1 MMFRSTKASASLRTR
16 LVLIPPVFL
25 LFGIIAAIGATL
37 FDAPDRIAAETASG
51 LTIGANLITYA
62 LDDIRVSADPDSA
75 LDRLK
80 EELSHVRHIRVG
92 FRPSGDAPAIGAITP
107 ERAKSAPAWFVNL
120 FAPRRLTETFP
131 VIFEGERRGELV
143 MTAEPGDE
151 AGEVWDELLF
161 LIGLLSAIS
170 IGIVLLTWLAVNY
183 TLRPLRALVEG
194 LDQLEH
200 GQFGGIDKIRVAEL
214 QRVGDQFNRLAK
226 SLARTEA
233 DNRLLIDELM
243 SIQESERRELAR
255 ELHDEFGAS
264 LFGIRA
270 SASCVVEVATAGG
283 PIGPRLRE
291 IIDRANSIS
300 SLADAIQKHNYRILE
315 RIQPIVLKE
324 LGLLDA
330 LRHLAGAWSEAHR
343 GVVCTIKVPEAQVD
357 LDDDANLTIYRI
369 VQECLTNVARHSKA
383 NSVQI
388 SVQAFG
394 DQRVILRVADNGV
407 GLPEGFRFGFGFLG
421 MSERARKLGGNLRVS
436 NGRRG
441 GTIVEVSMPLHG
453 AEIARAAE

>member
-1 MMFRSTKASASLRTR
+1 MFQSTKASASLRTR

-25 LFGIIAAIGATL
+25 LLGIIATIGATL

-75 LDRLK
+75 LDGLK

-92 FRPSGDAPAIGAITP
+92 FRSSMDAPMIGAITP
-107 ERAKSAPAWFVNL
+107 ERAKSAPTWFVNQ
-120 FAPRRLTETFP
+120 FAPRRVTETFP
-131 VIFEGERRGELV
+131 VIFEGQPHGELV
-143 MTAEPGDE
+143 MTAEPADE

-161 LIGLLSAIS
+161 LIGLLSVIS
-170 IGIVLLTWLAVNY
+170 IGIVLFTWLAVNY

-194 LDQLEH
+194 LDRLEH
-200 GQFGGIDKIRVAEL
+200 GQFGGIEKIRVAEL
-214 QRVGDQFNRLAK
+214 QRVGDQFNRLAE

-233 DNRLLIDELM
+233 DNRLLIDQLM

-270 SASCVVEVATAGG
+270 SASCVVEVATTGG

-291 IIDRANSIS
+291 IIDRANCIS
-300 SLADAIQKHNYRILE
+300 SLADTIQKHNYRILE

-330 LRHLAGAWSEAHR
+330 LRHLASAWSDAHR
-343 GVVCTIKVPEAQVD
+343 GVICTIRVPATQAD
-357 LDDDANLTIYRI
+357 LGDDANLTIYRI

-388 SVQAFG
+388 CVQVLE
-394 DQRVILRVADNGV
+394 DQRMILRIADNGV
-407 GLPEGFRFGFGFLG
+407 GLPEGLRFGFGFLG
-421 MSERARKLGGNLRVS
+421 MSERARKLGGNLHVS
-436 NGRRG
+436 NGARG
-441 GTIVEVSMPLHG
+441 GAIVEVSIPLLA